1 MELAEGSGID
11 ADHTQQARAAAA
23 ELRALGEAAE
33 TEGGMVPDGVVPAP
47 LKRFLIGIGVRA
59 GEATTDTARVV
70 TTTCRAVQWA
80 GLARARE
87 TAAQLDALGL
97 HLPELLGGA
106 GEATAPCVTC
116 GSEARRLFCV
126 RPGTPEGKK
135 IVGAANALIGE
146 AAKRRVG
153 RHSKAVRRLR
163 QYGSAAPPPNRGS
176 QRRASAPS

>member
-1 MELAEGSGID
+1 
-11 ADHTQQARAAAA
+11 
-23 ELRALGEAAE
+23 
-33 TEGGMVPDGVVPAP
+33 MVPDGVVPAP
-47 LKRFLIGIGVRA
+47 LRRFLIGIGVRA
-59 GEATTDTARVV
+59 GEARTDTARVV